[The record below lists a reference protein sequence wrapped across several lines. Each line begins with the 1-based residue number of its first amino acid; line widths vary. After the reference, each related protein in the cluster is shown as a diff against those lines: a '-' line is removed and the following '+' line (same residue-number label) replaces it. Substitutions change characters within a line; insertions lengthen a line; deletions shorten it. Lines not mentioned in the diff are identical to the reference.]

1 MQFDF
6 FLDSWAKTITN
17 TGEDPSVSTL
27 IVIFLSG
34 TVTDDSRS
42 PSWNRK
48 ALLAWANRTIRT
60 VHTLRRLLT
69 QKNSSQSGCSTGL
82 FLSFWLLLDYLW
94 KNGIPFFST
103 VSAMFMEDGCNMT
116 EVRFDPN
123 NVTEIR
129 ISESYYVLVWSVKDP
144 SWIFSN
150 FYGMRIW

>member
-6 FLDSWAKTITN
+6 FLDSWTETTTN

-27 IVIFLSG
+27 IVIFLFG

-48 ALLAWANRTIRT
+48 TLLARANRTIRT

-69 QKNSSQSGCSTGL
+69 QKNSSQSGCSIGL
-82 FLSFWLLLDYLW
+82 FLSFCLALDYLW
-94 KNGIPFFST
+94 KNGMPFFST
-103 VSAMFMEDGCNMT
+103 LSAMFMQDGYNRT

-144 SWIFSN
+144 SRIFSN
-150 FYGMRIW
+150 SCEMRIW